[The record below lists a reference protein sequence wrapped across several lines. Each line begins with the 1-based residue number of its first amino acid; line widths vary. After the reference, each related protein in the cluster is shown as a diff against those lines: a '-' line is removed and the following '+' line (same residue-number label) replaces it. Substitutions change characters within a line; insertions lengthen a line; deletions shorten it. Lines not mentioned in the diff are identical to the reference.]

1 MSKGMFRQLASY
13 QRREKELEA
22 LAKVWERL
30 TPRARAIILI
40 TAGVWDAPS
49 PYAPKPRHPRAKK
62 GEMPPWLLPAMNL
75 LKDADGQ
82 LSDRQIARRIGVAH
96 STLIRNETYMRAR
109 QTSRQVSKPRKVV
122 TRDPRVLAKTERH
135 R

>member
-1 MSKGMFRQLASY
+1 MSKKLFRHVASY

-30 TPRARAIILI
+30 SPRVRAIILI
-40 TAGVWDAPS
+40 TAGVWKAPN
-49 PYAPKPRHPRAKK
+49 PYELTPRNQRTKK

-75 LKDADGQ
+75 LKDSGGQ
-82 LSDRQIARRIGVAH
+82 LSDREVARRVGVAH
-96 STLIRNETYMRAR
+96 SSLVRNETYMRAR
-109 QTSRQVSKPRKVV
+109 QSSLKVPKPKKVV
-122 TRDPRVLAKTERH
+122 TRDPRVLAKMRL

>member
-1 MSKGMFRQLASY
+1 MEKGIFNQLASY
-13 QRREKELEA
+13 QRRGKELEA
-22 LAKVWERL
+22 LAKVWEKI

-49 PYAPKPRHPRAKK
+49 PYATKPRHRRAKK
-62 GEMPPWLLPAMNL
+62 GEMPPWLLPALNL
-75 LKDADGQ
+75 LKDSDGQ
-82 LSDRQIARRIGVAH
+82 ISDREIAQRIGVAN
-96 STLIRNETYMRAR
+96 STLIRNQTYMRAR
-109 QTSRQVSKPRKVV
+109 QTNRQVSKPRKVV